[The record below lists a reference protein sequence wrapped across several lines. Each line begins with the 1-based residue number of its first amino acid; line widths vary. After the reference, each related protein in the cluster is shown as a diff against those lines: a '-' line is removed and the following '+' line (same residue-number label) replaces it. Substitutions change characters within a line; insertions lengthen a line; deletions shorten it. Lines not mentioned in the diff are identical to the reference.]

1 MGLRVEIKLDDTRM
15 KPILD
20 DFKGLRV
27 NVGVK
32 GFEKKKTQI
41 WVQNFDIKVPVSGWE
56 VIE

>member
-1 MGLRVEIKLDDTRM
+1 M

-20 DFKGLRV
+20 YFKGLRV

-56 VIE
+56 VID